1 MDLRIRKQG
10 RSLLIA
16 GGTDGIG
23 YAYLVLE
30 CKRRKYNV
38 IYVLG
43 RNFHRIDTELLPSLT
58 TLRDDDNKEGLRTP
72 TIIKLVCDITDNAA
86 LRQVIDQIKKDEN
99 DNTNDNNDDHGIL
112 CTFVNTI
119 GTYTRGTVM
128 ESMGDEGIVEQHFQL
143 NCIANINL
151 IRAVLPLLL
160 KKMMKHQGGDNNDD
174 DDDANDDDDGIQ
186 HGPQILICIASL
198 ALQARSPYALQS
210 ATKAGLKFFIDALR
224 IELNGRVRVMSI
236 LPPSVNTTIFKKGGD
251 MRDTSKY
258 PPPERVANAM
268 CYMLDCPADICIP
281 ELVLEKHEFQS
292 TTTNNDDCENN
303 RVEEK
308 LPRYRNHDGYLVA
321 WGFSVGG
328 FNSALTYVAQDNDL
342 FIVTYPKCG
351 TTWTQHIIYLI
362 LNDGIPLPP
371 DQRMDVVFPHLEEV
385 GGEFIVTKGTVL
397 GGYRLIKTHLPYN
410 LVPKNTNAK
419 YIFVSR
425 NPKDCVVSF
434 YHHTVGFPKHYDF
447 ANGKFDTYFNLFLNG
462 KVDHGDYFD
471 FIRQLMDHKDD
482 HNVLFQRY
490 ESGRQNTR
498 EYVLQI
504 ASFLGEFYPERL
516 LVDNEKILNLV
527 LEHSSLDSMKKEP
540 ARWCSDRTGFQ
551 PFIRKGAT
559 GEWDELLSKE
569 QAAMLQNRLDQMFTK
584 SELDFLGELYH

>member
-1 MDLRIRKQG
+1 MDLRKQG
-10 RSLLIA
+10 RSLLLA

-30 CKRRKYNV
+30 CERQKYNM
-38 IYVLG
+38 IYVIG
-43 RNFHRIDTELLPSLT
+43 RNFHRIDTELLPSLEL
-58 TLRDDDNKEGLRTP
+58 LRDEDKEEGRTTP
-72 TIIKLVCDITDNAA
+72 TIIKLVCDITDKVA
-86 LRQVIDQIKKDEN
+86 LKQVIDQI
-99 DNTNDNNDDHGIL
+99 NTNNNCQGI

-119 GTYTRGTVM
+119 GTYTRGKIM
-128 ESMGDEGIVEQHFQL
+128 ELCDDDVVEQHFQL

-160 KKMMKHQGGDNNDD
+160 KKTNKQQHGDDNGDG
-174 DDDANDDDDGIQ
+174 DDGM
-186 HGPQILICIASL
+186 GPQILICGASL

-210 ATKAGLKFFIDALR
+210 ATKAGLKFFIDTLR
-224 IELNGRVRVMSI
+224 IELRGQVRVMSI
-236 LPPSVNTTIFKKGGD
+236 LPPSVNTTIFAKGGD
-251 MRDTSKY
+251 VRDTSKY
-258 PPPERVANAM
+258 PPAERVANAM
-268 CYMLDCPADICIP
+268 CYMLDCPADISIP
-281 ELVLEKHEFQS
+281 ELVLEQHEFHQKE
-292 TTTNNDDCENN
+292 TANNNDVENN
-303 RVEEK
+303 DRVEEK

-321 WGFSVGG
+321 YGFPVEG
-328 FNSALTYVAQDNDL
+328 FNSALTYEAQDNDL

-362 LNDGIPLPP
+362 LNNGNPLQP
-371 DQRMDVVFPHLEEV
+371 DHRLDLVFPHLEEV
-385 GGEFIVTKGTVL
+385 GKEFIITNGTIL

-410 LVPKNTNAK
+410 RVPKNSNAK

-471 FIRQLMDHKDD
+471 YLRKLMDHKDD
-482 HNVLFQRY
+482 PNVLFQRY
-490 ESGRQNTR
+490 ENGRQNTR

-504 ASFLGEFYPERL
+504 ASFLGNTYPEQL
-516 LVDNEKILNLV
+516 LADNEKILNLV

-540 ARWCSDRTGFQ
+540 TRWCSDRTGYQ
-551 PFIRKGAT
+551 PFIRRGAT
-559 GEWDELLSKE
+559 GEWDELLSKD

-584 SELDFLGELYH
+584 SELDFLGDLYH